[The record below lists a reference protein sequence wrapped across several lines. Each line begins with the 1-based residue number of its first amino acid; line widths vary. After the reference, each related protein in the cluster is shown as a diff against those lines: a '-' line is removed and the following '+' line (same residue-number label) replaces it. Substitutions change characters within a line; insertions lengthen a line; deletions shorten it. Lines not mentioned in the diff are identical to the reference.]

1 VYLDDILVTEHLQT
15 LELVLERLAQTGFR
29 LKAWFVHALSC
40 AEEASEAAVE
50 PIVN

>member
-1 VYLDDILVTEHLQT
+1 MACYLQL
-15 LELVLERLAQTGFR
+15 
-29 LKAWFVHALSC
+29 LSC